1 MTQTSLSPVVRH
13 IRRLVAADLGRELSD
28 TELLQR
34 FAADREERAFA
45 ALFRRHGP
53 LVWSIC
59 YSVLHH
65 RQDTEDAF
73 QATFLLLARRAGSIR
88 KTEAVASWLY
98 RVAHRVATKAGQ
110 NMARRRFQERQGD
123 QRQVSPPEAEAAW
136 RELQALLNE
145 EVQRLPE
152 KYRAPF
158 ILCCLEGKTGPEAAR
173 QLGWKVGTVTGR
185 LTEARKLL
193 QRRLGRRGVA
203 LSSVLAAATVA
214 QAGAATACAALAEG
228 TVKAALAFTTQA
240 ATAGLVSAKAAALV
254 EAVAKQLAVT
264 KLKVAT
270 ALLLGGALLTAGAGA
285 LMHTA
290 LAAKET
296 PTAASQPQQP
306 RAKKEVRERSE
317 SSKPGAEGKDSIR
330 YSGRVLGPDGK
341 SVTGAKLYV
350 TLAYGYAHR
359 PEQSPLYGTTGA
371 DGRFKF
377 AVPRAKYLDMP
388 TFVGVMAANYGAG
401 WVMVP
406 ADGKREDL
414 ALQVVTDDV
423 PITGHIVDLEGKPVS
438 GATLR
443 VLQINAAPGE
453 DLGQWLEAA
462 NAKKGLSLE
471 LEQQYLKQYT
481 IAVSAQAKTD
491 GEGRFRLTG
500 IGRNRLVRVQ
510 LDGPTIASQQ
520 LCILTR
526 PGNAIEVTEFEGK
539 PEYNDPRRVTTYFG
553 ANFRYVAAPTKPIIG
568 VLRDKDTKKPLAG
581 VTIQSFKLAN
591 NPIHGMDIV
600 QTTTDAQGRYRL
612 TGMPKGKDN
621 KIRLMPRDDQPY
633 VSVHALVP
641 DSPGLDPV
649 TVDFELKRGVWIEG
663 KVTDKVTGKP
673 LKASV
678 EYFSME
684 SNPNL
689 GDYPGFSGTFH
700 NIIAGK
706 EDGSYRVV
714 GLPGPGLIGVYYQKD
729 HYMRAGERD
738 DEYAAKYTQETP
750 LNTAPYVLFF
760 PNNFNAVARIEPGK
774 ELDSVKQDVTIDPG
788 WTFTGRLLGPDDKP
802 LEGVGRFGT
811 GVWDDPEKRPAEFTV
826 RAFNP
831 RRPRDIFFQHL
842 EKGLVGMAQPPK
854 ENGGSIIVRMDS
866 GAAVTG
872 RLVDAHGQPRAGV
885 ELELTFRIKGPGWS
899 HFPPERI
906 KTDREGRFR
915 IGALLPKYDYRLS
928 DHKGELLVGEGLRL
942 GQRKD
947 LGDVRIKE
955 RKE

>member
-350 TLAYGYAHR
+350 T
-359 PEQSPLYGTTGA
+359 P
-371 DGRFKF
+371 
-377 AVPRAKYLDMP
+377 
-388 TFVGVMAANYGAG
+388 
-401 WVMVP
+401 
-406 ADGKREDL
+406 
-414 ALQVVTDDV
+414 LQVVTDDV

-553 ANFRYVAAPTKPIIG
+553 ASFRYVAAPTKPIIG
-568 VLRDKDTKKPLAG
+568 VLRDQDTKKPLAG

-621 KIRLMPRDDQPY
+621 KIRLMPRDAQPY

-663 KVTDKVTGKP
+663 KITDKVTGKP

-854 ENGGSIIVRMDS
+854 ENGGSITVRMDS